1 LHAQER
7 NGLGAATCI
16 FRAKHVEK
24 VVVVV
29 VVAVG
34 AKEEVGGD
42 KKSDFL

>member
-7 NGLGAATCI
+7 NGLGAANCI
-16 FRAKHVEK
+16 FRAKHIEK
-24 VVVVV
+24 VV

>member
-7 NGLGAATCI
+7 NGLGAANCI
-16 FRAKHVEK
+16 FRAKHIEK
-24 VVVVV
+24 VVV